1 MINFIK
7 FLILSNLIGVGKV
20 HSQNE
25 YLPIVFIH
33 GMIASGDTY
42 ANFHHYLSEDGY
54 PTELIKVLDWNT
66 LNQSNSLQLLSDFV
80 DEVLER
86 TFSDKVILVGHSA
99 GGRLAYKYMDNEN
112 QAAKVAK
119 YIHIGSFKMNTLPGG
134 QSKIP
139 TLNIYSSAD
148 RIAKGGI
155 IEGATNVMIQD
166 MDHYEVATS
175 RESYEHIKKFLEI
188 KPVSRDKSEKD
199 LVWYS
204 GRVLSL
210 GENKPVAGVE
220 ISIKPVVQKSQNPS
234 ECITIIADESG
245 YWPKVALMHNN
256 WYEFTVSDSVRTIM
270 YHHKAAYD
278 NPLFYLR
285 TLPPGESI
293 AGMLLLGLPSNSET
307 STLAIFLKDKAAIY
321 GRDKI
326 IVNGIDLS
334 SEALLNPQNSTIALF
349 MYDDGDRE
357 SSGSLHARFA
367 VFPFLKGVD
376 VHLPATERGFHRI
389 CLNDE
394 CVNIPSIPSDEA
406 IQIVVW

>member
-7 FLILSNLIGVGKV
+7 FLILAGLIGVGKV

-33 GMIASGDTY
+33 GMLASGDTY
-42 ANFHHYLSEDGY
+42 ANFHRYLSEDGY
-54 PTELIKVLDWNT
+54 PAELIKVLDWNT
-66 LNQSNSLQLLSDFV
+66 INQSNGLQLLSNFV
-80 DEVLER
+80 DEVLVR
-86 TFSDKVILVGHSA
+86 SVSNRVILVGHSA
-99 GGRLAYKYMDNEN
+99 GGGLAYKYMDDEN

-119 YIHIGSFKMNTLPGG
+119 YIHIGSFKMNALPGG
-134 QSKIP
+134 QYKIP
-139 TLNIYSSAD
+139 TLNIYSLAD
-148 RIAKGGI
+148 MIARGGEI
-155 IEGATNVMIQD
+155 DGATNVKLTD
-166 MDHYEVATS
+166 KDHYEVATS

-188 KPVSRDKSEKD
+188 KPVSRDKSDKD

-204 GRVLSL
+204 GRMLSL

-220 ISIKPVVQKSQNPS
+220 ISIKPIVQKSQNPS
-234 ECITIIADESG
+234 ESVTIITDESG
-245 YWPKVALMHNN
+245 YWPKVALKHDI
-256 WYEFTVSDSVRTIM
+256 WYEFTISDSVRTIM
-270 YHHKAAYD
+270 YYHKAVHD

-285 TLPPGESI
+285 TLPPSGSM
-293 AGMLLLGLPSNSET
+293 AGMLLSGLPSNSET

-326 IVNGIDLS
+326 TVNDIDLGT
-334 SEALLNPQNSTIALF
+334 EELLKSKNSTIALF

-367 VFPFLKGVD
+367 VFPFLKAAD
-376 VHLPATERGFHRI
+376 VYLPATESSFHYI
-389 CLNDE
+389 CFNEE
-394 CVNIPSIPSDEA
+394 CVTIPSIPSDEA